1 MRRPIIHG
9 LVLAIITLC
18 VGLATIGGARLSGK
32 RPAFAAPVTGLS
44 LPGVAA
50 NVPSTDENVVRPPAI
65 NRTLRVLAAV
75 PTKQPEAGD
84 QLADLSVTPTE
95 EAPQL
100 AQAKEGAAARA
111 ASSAP
116 PPDLPLYQVYQVQE
130 GDNVGT
136 IAKRFNVASDYII
149 ANNAEIQDSD
159 VLKLG
164 ESIIVPAGN
173 GILHEVRYGETL
185 TDIAAR
191 YDVDT
196 SAITSFVPNHIA
208 AADDITERQVVFV
221 PNAKT
226 LPNATATATP
236 QAATATSSPADS
248 SGATDVPTDTSD
260 PPATDTPADSGS
272 GDSGSTSSGGGIVGG
287 GPRSGH
293 GLIWPV
299 VGPISSYYGP
309 SHPLGIDIDGYNLAG
324 APIAAATS
332 GTVVFAG
339 GNSCC
344 SYGLYVVVVSP
355 AGIETLY
362 GHLSSISVSQ
372 GQSVSQGEELGIIGN
387 TGYSTG
393 RHLHFEVIDNGVR
406 VDPLSYLP

>member
-1 MRRPIIHG
+1 MRRPLIHG

-32 RPAFAAPVTGLS
+32 RHAFAAPVTGLS
-44 LPGVAA
+44 LPGVSA
-50 NVPSTDENVVRPPAI
+50 NVPSTDENVVHLPAI
-65 NRTLRVLAAV
+65 NHTLRVVAAV
-75 PTKQPEAGD
+75 PTKQQEAVA
-84 QLADLSVTPTE
+84 QLAVATPTVE
-95 EAPQL
+95 SPQL
-100 AQAKEGAAARA
+100 AQAQEGAAARA

-116 PPDLPLYQVYQVQE
+116 PADLPLYQVYQVQE

-136 IAKRFNVASDYII
+136 IAARFKVESEYIV

-185 TDIAAR
+185 TDIAAH
-191 YDVDT
+191 YDVAT
-196 SAITSFVPNHIA
+196 TVITSFAPNHIA
-208 AADDITERQVVFV
+208 AADDITEQQVVFV

-226 LPNATATATP
+226 PVAAATVTP
-236 QAATATSSPADS
+236 TPDSPTATSSPSDSADS
-248 SGATDVPTDTSD
+248 TDVPSDTSD
-260 PPATDTPADSGS
+260 PPATDTPEDSGS
-272 GDSGSTSSGGGIVGG
+272 STTGGGGIVGG

>member
-18 VGLATIGGARLSGK
+18 VGLATIGGVRLSGD
-32 RPAFAAPVTGLS
+32 RHVFAAPVTGLS

-65 NRTLRVLAAV
+65 NRTLRVMPAV
-75 PTKQPEAGD
+75 PAKQLEVAD
-84 QLADLSVTPTE
+84 QLAALSVTPTVE
-95 EAPQL
+95 PPQI
-100 AQAKEGAAARA
+100 AQAQEGAAARA

-136 IAKRFNVASDYII
+136 IASRFHVDSEYIV
-149 ANNAEIQDSD
+149 ANNAEIQNSD

-191 YDVDT
+191 YDVNT
-196 SAITSFVPNHIA
+196 NVITAFVPNHIA
-208 AADDITERQVVFV
+208 APDDITERQVVFV

-226 LPNATATATP
+226 PVAAATATATP
-236 QAATATSSPADS
+236 DTPTATSSPSDS
-248 SGATDVPTDTSD
+248 AAATDAPSDTSD

-272 GDSGSTSSGGGIVGG
+272 SAGGSIVGG

-309 SHPLGIDIDGYNLAG
+309 SHPLGIDIDGYNLAETQLGCAKG
-324 APIAAATS
+324 AFSVRQQSHKSPENHDRSAEPHPEHERIHEGMDFITFSAVCHTGEHHVEIFLRRAVQFHLCS
-332 GTVVFAG
+332 GLLVP
-339 GNSCC
+339 
-344 SYGLYVVVVSP
+344 GLVEP
-355 AGIETLY
+355 FFR
-362 GHLSSISVSQ
+362 GHRA
-372 GQSVSQGEELGIIGN
+372 N
-387 TGYSTG
+387 
-393 RHLHFEVIDNGVR
+393 
-406 VDPLSYLP
+406 